1 MVCVSKK
8 WLVRKFLLYLA
19 KQLPVIQG
27 GAKHKHYENVIHPLP
42 SRVIGFLILHTEPQ
56 LNQILTP

>member
-1 MVCVSKK
+1 MCKQKVIGQEV
-8 WLVRKFLLYLA
+8 LLYLA

>member
-1 MVCVSKK
+1 M
-8 WLVRKFLLYLA
+8 KFLLYLA

-42 SRVIGFLILHTEPQ
+42 SRVIGFLIIHTEPQ